1 MFHLFKKVYVAFDD
15 MIDINNDRL
24 VISETNGVGMLHD
37 LDGVADG
44 ELKAYAKSLEELI
57 GEGKQFENFLLFLNF
72 LNRHFETTNRKLIIY
87 CDKISHQKLIT
98 TWIKILLPNASFDT
112 AYGILASHVF
122 QVKMFGTSTL
132 STYIRP
138 YRLTQED
145 NYTSQLEYFPV
156 FQSIQV
162 DRNVYSAFLTYI
174 KDSISI
180 EYILAS
186 YVYNG
191 SCKEELKKIALE
203 KLKVGVQNYL
213 LECKAYLLSNLVNK
227 SIISKFQP
235 TVTYDLSNLNDVVSD
250 PAFDVWFEK
259 SLWDT
264 ESITAPHTNGGFY
277 FNRLTS
283 SQKTKLVEHLKIY
296 FEWYSESGREFSGFT
311 LFDWV
316 DKIFD
321 LACKESLTDSDL
333 ELLVNYQ
340 IVEASL
346 SGPEF
351 ALFETTEKDRY
362 NINILSEIK
371 QICIDNNK
379 DKLLQYTLS

>member
-72 LNRHFETTNRKLIIY
+72 LNRHFETSNKKLIIY